1 MRPLL
6 DLWLKHRKRLAPL
19 VILVGLVVV
28 GATVFDASPRETEI
42 RYDLGPRHED
52 VVEARIVYVTEGQEV
67 KGVRF
72 QWDDGAPPSLRH
84 TVELAPGRYDIQAE
98 VMGARDHRRIR
109 RALRVPAD
117 GLVRVDLFDQAVAQR
132 LP

>member
-6 DLWLKHRKRLAPL
+6 DLWLKHRKRLAPF

-28 GATVFDASPRETEI
+28 GSTVFDASPRETEI
-42 RYDLGPRHED
+42 RYDLGPQHET
-52 VVEARIVYVTEGQEV
+52 VREARIVYFTEGQEV

-72 QWDDGAPPSLRH
+72 HWDRGAPPSLRH
-84 TVELAPGRYDIQAE
+84 TVELSPGRYDIQVDLMEAE
-98 VMGARDHRRIR
+98 GHRSVR

-117 GLVRVDLFDQAVAQR
+117 GLVRIDLFEQAMAQR

>member
-1 MRPLL
+1 VRPLL
-6 DLWLKHRKRLAPL
+6 DFWLKYRKRLAPF

-28 GATVFDASPRETEI
+28 GGTVFDASPRETEI
-42 RYDLGPRHED
+42 RYDLGPGHGEVR
-52 VVEARIVYVTEGQEV
+52 EARIVYVTEGEEV

-84 TVELAPGRYDIQAE
+84 TVELSPGRYDIRAD
-98 VMGARDHRRIR
+98 VVGRGGPRSIR

-117 GLVRVDLFDQAVAQR
+117 GVVRIDLFDQAVAQR